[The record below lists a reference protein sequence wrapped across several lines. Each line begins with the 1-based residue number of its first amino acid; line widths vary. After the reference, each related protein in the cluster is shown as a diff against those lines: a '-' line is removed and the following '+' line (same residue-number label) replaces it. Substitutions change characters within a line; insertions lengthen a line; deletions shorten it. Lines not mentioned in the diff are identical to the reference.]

1 MRTLPL
7 SCVRTAL
14 PAVRPVWTPVI
25 TASAVPKALINFF
38 STKAGA
44 GPIAQSKQFD
54 KRWNKHGAMQWWHD
68 LLRASLL
75 FCFLPTVLGLFL
87 FCFSLEVSL
96 RQQRGRVKPVIAPV
110 SPVMTSN
117 PSVCPVLTAT
127 TWRVA
132 CVDSTVRWECILQM
146 MVPADDVLPTVKF
159 AQMTG
164 PASVS
169 Y

>member
-1 MRTLPL
+1 M
-7 SCVRTAL
+7 
-14 PAVRPVWTPVI
+14 I
-25 TASAVPKALINFF
+25 TASAVPKAPINFF

-44 GPIAQSKQFD
+44 GPIAQK
-54 KRWNKHGAMQWWHD
+54 
-68 LLRASLL
+68 
-75 FCFLPTVLGLFL
+75 
-87 FCFSLEVSL
+87 VSL

-110 SPVMTSN
+110 SPVMRSN

-146 MVPADDVLPTVKF
+146 MVPADDVLPTVTY

-164 PASVS
+164 PASGAVS
-169 Y
+169 ST